1 MQITY
6 HPAELSDAAGLS
18 AVLEALCRAGKRHKA
33 GDAAFVRTHYI
44 RHPDQLACTVAT
56 DETGVVLGFQSLKR
70 AVPGNPYG
78 APVGWGVIGTH
89 IHPNAA
95 RCGIGRGLFAV
106 TTAAA
111 RQAGLPAIDALIGAA
126 NAEGLGYYAAM
137 GFVDHRSEPGGVGKA
152 FHLPRG

>member
-6 HPAELSDAAGLS
+6 RQAELSDAAGVS
-18 AVLEALCRAGKRHKA
+18 AVLEALRRAGKRRKA
-33 GDAAFVRTHYI
+33 GDAAFVGAHYI

-70 AVPGNPYG
+70 AVPGNPYR

-89 IHPNAA
+89 IHPEAA
-95 RCGIGRGLFAV
+95 RCGIGRELFAV
-106 TTAAA
+106 TRAAA
-111 RQAGLPAIDALIGAA
+111 AQAGLLAIDALIGAE

-137 GFVDHRSEPGGVGKA
+137 GFVTHRHEPGGVRKA